1 VRPRVERVIATRKD
15 LVRALR
21 PFLDDRRL
29 KRSDKQELRTM
40 LAEQL
45 GEVLRGHAE
54 LDDDLRAL
62 FEELQGA
69 SMAELEQEE
78 MDEARAAM
86 EDIFAD
92 MGLEVDLSDLHSG
105 MSEEDVAVK
114 AAAIFEDLRR
124 QADEAQSRI
133 PPGRRTSTRHIH
145 EDERVRHLEELRK
158 TNIGAIYRRLAKVLH
173 PDLEPDPDSRQRK
186 SALMQELTAAYAS
199 KDLHTLLK
207 LELEWIHRE
216 ESDQARMTDE
226 KLEAY
231 SQLLRDQV
239 ADLEAE
245 AAALPYSPRY
255 LPLVQEV
262 GPFGISLQ
270 LDGETEA
277 RRLDEVAV
285 SLSATLTHL
294 KTERALQEVREAIQ
308 VHRRARQMPF

>member
-1 VRPRVERVIATRKD
+1 
-15 LVRALR
+15 
-21 PFLDDRRL
+21 
-29 KRSDKQELRTM
+29 
-40 LAEQL
+40 
-45 GEVLRGHAE
+45 
-54 LDDDLRAL
+54 
-62 FEELQGA
+62 
-69 SMAELEQEE
+69 
-78 MDEARAAM
+78 
-86 EDIFAD
+86 
-92 MGLEVDLSDLHSG
+92 
-105 MSEEDVAVK
+105 
-114 AAAIFEDLRR
+114 
-124 QADEAQSRI
+124 
-133 PPGRRTSTRHIH
+133 
-145 EDERVRHLEELRK
+145 
-158 TNIGAIYRRLAKVLH
+158 
-173 PDLEPDPDSRQRK
+173 
-186 SALMQELTAAYAS
+186 MQELTAAYAS